1 MNGTVKWFNT
11 QKGFGFIKGEDG
23 NDYFVHYKQLPE
35 GTRLNEN
42 DAVTFDAVETE
53 RGKQAQNVNLGSEE
67 SAPEE
72 EAPAEEAP
80 EEEAPAEEAEEEPE
94 KPESEE

>member
-72 EAPAEEAP
+72 APAEETAEEDP
-80 EEEAPAEEAEEEPE
+80 KEEAPAEEESN
-94 KPESEE
+94 KSEE